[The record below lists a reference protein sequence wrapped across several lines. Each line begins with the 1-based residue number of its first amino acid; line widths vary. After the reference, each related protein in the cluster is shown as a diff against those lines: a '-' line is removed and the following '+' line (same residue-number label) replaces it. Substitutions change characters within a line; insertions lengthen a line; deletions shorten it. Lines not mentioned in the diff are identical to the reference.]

1 MLQTG
6 KVAGVYARLPPAS
19 ARNYDELKKDLFER
33 FEVTNE
39 ESREKFR
46 TSKSDENENFSQF
59 STRID
64 NLLYRWIELSKTEK
78 PLKN

>member
-6 KVAGVYARLPPAS
+6 KVAGVYARLPSAS
-19 ARNYDELKKDLFER
+19 ALNYDELKKDLFER

-39 ESREKFR
+39 GSREKFR
-46 TSKSDENENFSQF
+46 TSKSDGSETFSQF

>member
-19 ARNYDELKKDLFER
+19 ALNYDELKKDLFER

-39 ESREKFR
+39 DSREKFI
-46 TSKSDENENFSQF
+46 TSKSDGSETFSQF
-59 STRID
+59 LQGLTIFSID
-64 NLLYRWIELSKTEK
+64 GLNFLK
-78 PLKN
+78 LKNL